1 MRVRVLPWA
10 PFKSLRSSVERVAD
24 YESAGRRCES
34 CRRHH
39 FNAPVAQCIEHRA
52 SNAEVVGESP
62 SGDAASSRN
71 VNADQRAGI
80 CCLQDRAALVRH
92 EEHVLGVPPL
102 SMTLS
107 SNWPRHPTF
116 YRVIAGSNP
125 ARVANLNSE
134 TNMNREF
141 KYHRDKKLLAIHRER
156 RALWKR
162 RWQTSKIDPPIPRG
176 WIRHWRLTA
185 KARNRHDAP
194 VLKVILNEIDNPRF
208 HWRKSFVSGKRR
220 LRKMVENTQ
229 ALCCLRER
237 RWKRLD
243 WPEDWKKYFRQ
254 IVVNPGR
261 PDQTFAYK
269 ILREDL
275 FELFIERNF
284 VWEVRPMDAGR
295 FAGLADLAI
304 ASINFSTAAIA
315 LALTYDRPS

>member
-1 MRVRVLPWA
+1 
-10 PFKSLRSSVERVAD
+10 
-24 YESAGRRCES
+24 
-34 CRRHH
+34 
-39 FNAPVAQCIEHRA
+39 
-52 SNAEVVGESP
+52 
-62 SGDAASSRN
+62 
-71 VNADQRAGI
+71 
-80 CCLQDRAALVRH
+80 
-92 EEHVLGVPPL
+92 
-102 SMTLS
+102 
-107 SNWPRHPTF
+107 
-116 YRVIAGSNP
+116 
-125 ARVANLNSE
+125 
-134 TNMNREF
+134 MNREI
-141 KYHRDKKLLAIHRER
+141 KCHRDKKLLAIHRER

-284 VWEVRPMDAGR
+284 VWEVRLIDPEAEARVTELDQYLSARGLGHRLDKLLDCGYRAGPDIRQTKLARLAERRIRKALLGDWEAEVRR
-295 FAGLADLAI
+295 FSVSLPRQLSHLEQPSKLMQPSSRCATSPSAPFTVQSLDSEAAG
-304 ASINFSTAAIA
+304 F
-315 LALTYDRPS
+315 